1 MMELTALLGMALSA
15 LAVTG
20 CHNILVFAGLWLLY
34 LSLSTAGQTF
44 LHFQWDIFVLET
56 GFISALYA
64 SPGISAREPHE
75 PVTLALRWLAFKF
88 MLSSGEAFAA
98 CSGVPYKLWCVGV
111 VKLTARD
118 STWNNLTAMVC
129 LKPCNSSYHPSADTS
144 ARNSGCVVCRS
155 TISLPLACRPM
166 KPGSF
171 IICHRYSWTIYSH
184 RISLSDLWLLS
195 GCSG

>member
-20 CHNILVFAGLWLLY
+20 CHNVLVFAGLWLLY

-88 MLSSGEAFAA
+88 MLSSGI
-98 CSGVPYKLWCVGV
+98 

-118 STWNNLTAMVC
+118 QTWLSISPVRR
-129 LKPCNSSYHPSADTS
+129 LGPGH
-144 ARNSGCVVCRS
+144 GC
-155 TISLPLACRPM
+155 AE
-166 KPGSF
+166 K
-171 IICHRYSWTIYSH
+171 
-184 RISLSDLWLLS
+184 LS
-195 GCSG
+195 